1 MVLNAE
7 SSKDG
12 KEAMAPE
19 RNANDL
25 GIVHQSQTNASA
37 ENVHHRVLCSIN
49 RSTMNPIR
57 DSDEGAS
64 FDFHNTDRT
73 RQQSLGLFDRHAP
86 SKWNDAEKWIINRQ
100 KINVKEEIA
109 SMSHSTN
116 QTSSAQ
122 QMIDA
127 GSMTVEHRPSAK
139 QPLESRRNVK
149 FTLATLDMV
158 ENFSFVHVLKGKSVQ
173 DVDSV
178 PSSCKSASDLMRRV
192 ISEPIGMPTVSAHPI
207 VCQLFLLLD
216 HTWSTL

>member
-7 SSKDG
+7 SSEDG
-12 KEAMAPE
+12 KGAMAPE
-19 RNANDL
+19 TESNANDL

-37 ENVHHRVLCSIN
+37 ESVHHRVLCSIN

-57 DSDEGAS
+57 DSDEGGS
-64 FDFHNTDRT
+64 FEFHNTDRT
-73 RQQSLGLFDRHAP
+73 RQQSLGLFERHAA

-100 KINVKEEIA
+100 KTNVKEELA

-127 GSMTVEHRPSAK
+127 GSLTVEHRRSGK

-149 FTLATLDMV
+149 FTHATLDMV
-158 ENFSFVHVLKGKSVQ
+158 ENLSFVHVLKGKSVQ
-173 DVDSV
+173 DVDSA

-192 ISEPIGMPTVSAHPI
+192 ISEPIGMPPLHINTTVSARQI
-207 VCQLFLLLD
+207 VLVI
-216 HTWSTL
+216 SS